1 MTHTHS
7 RLVPFLAAVG
17 LATTMALVPS
27 SVPAQAAYSGT
38 QRARTSAAARS
49 QLICSGFLSI
59 GRVRRPF
66 PLVGA
71 GASGFVEVVGGER
84 VGGDARSG

>member
-7 RLVPFLAAVG
+7 RLVRFLAAVG

-27 SVPAQAAYSGT
+27 SIPAQAAYSGT

-49 QLICSGFLSI
+49 QLAAALWAVLSGTCQ
-59 GRVRRPF
+59 VRATIELP
-66 PLVGA
+66 P
-71 GASGFVEVVGGER
+71 SFVDLR
-84 VGGDARSG
+84 